1 MTIFNAYVAS
11 AFSKDDKGGNKAGV
25 IIGRRFTEAQKTE
38 IAGYLRY
45 SETVF
50 VSIST
55 FNDFKLEYFTSK
67 GEIPLCGHAT
77 IAAFTVL
84 RHLGLLKKQDCT
96 IETKSGILRVQ
107 VDESGLILMEQN
119 RPQFYET
126 LDRKEAEACF
136 DSIVIDHTLPV
147 QIVSTGLKD
156 ILVPVTNPV
165 VLGSMAPDFPA
176 ITRISR
182 ENECIGIHAFSPG
195 KDRGVTAIC
204 RNFAPLYGINEESA
218 TGTSTGALACY
229 LYKYASK
236 QNQYIFEQGYNL
248 HCVSRIYVNLDSEDD
263 TVTGVWVGGYGYLN
277 HVYRIVF

>member
-84 RHLGLLKKQDCT
+84 RHLGLLK
-96 IETKSGILRVQ
+96 
-107 VDESGLILMEQN
+107 N
-119 RPQFYET
+119 
-126 LDRKEAEACF
+126 
-136 DSIVIDHTLPV
+136 
-147 QIVSTGLKD
+147 
-156 ILVPVTNPV
+156 
-165 VLGSMAPDFPA
+165 
-176 ITRISR
+176 
-182 ENECIGIHAFSPG
+182 
-195 KDRGVTAIC
+195 
-204 RNFAPLYGINEESA
+204 
-218 TGTSTGALACY
+218 
-229 LYKYASK
+229 
-236 QNQYIFEQGYNL
+236 
-248 HCVSRIYVNLDSEDD
+248 
-263 TVTGVWVGGYGYLN
+263 
-277 HVYRIVF
+277 RIVP